1 MIRFPPPI
9 RYYVPLLVLAFGLAI
24 TWLDYE
30 INLRNDLA
38 RNLKDVEAH
47 TDATGERLARRSA
60 KQFERGAPVALAE
73 DVTAWSHQPWLKE
86 AALVDENG
94 IVFEDSQKLWS
105 GHAASQTTLAPAM
118 ELAANTHGNTASHQ
132 SHSADGTMLYGAY
145 PFSMGAR
152 GTGWALLVFDR
163 GDAMAQALAD
173 ANRQLGVAA
182 AGSSLMCLC
191 LWAALHFGFTAR
203 LVRLTQR
210 VRDFGE
216 GRSDRWEAMTGGYEV
231 QELSTAFAKMVVR
244 LGERD
249 AERLRLERE
258 ILETTE
264 RERRRIGQ
272 DLHDGLGQQLTAA
285 SLAASGLISALES
298 EFPALVPRMENLG
311 RQIRESIAEVRA
323 LSHGLAPVALQEEGL
338 MHALHELAE
347 ATSRNT
353 AVRCVFECL
362 QPVRV
367 PDEALASHLY
377 HIAQEA
383 VNNALKHAAPHEIRI
398 ALEQRDGKLALE
410 VDDDGEGLPEPMAG
424 SHSPSQQH
432 PSTDCA
438 GIGIGIGVMRHRAK
452 LLGATLEIGS
462 PPAGGTRITCIV
474 PLSR

>member
-1 MIRFPPPI
+1 
-9 RYYVPLLVLAFGLAI
+9 
-24 TWLDYE
+24 
-30 INLRNDLA
+30 
-38 RNLKDVEAH
+38 
-47 TDATGERLARRSA
+47 
-60 KQFERGAPVALAE
+60 
-73 DVTAWSHQPWLKE
+73 
-86 AALVDENG
+86 
-94 IVFEDSQKLWS
+94 
-105 GHAASQTTLAPAM
+105 
-118 ELAANTHGNTASHQ
+118 
-132 SHSADGTMLYGAY
+132 
-145 PFSMGAR
+145 
-152 GTGWALLVFDR
+152 
-163 GDAMAQALAD
+163 
-173 ANRQLGVAA
+173 QLGVAA
-182 AGSSLMCLC
+182 VGSSLMCLC

-203 LVRLTQR
+203 LLRLTQR

-216 GRSDRWEAMTGGYEV
+216 GRSDHWEAMTGGYEV

-285 SLAASGLISALES
+285 SLAASGLVSALES

-338 MHALHELAE
+338 MHALHEIAE

-353 AVRCVFECL
+353 TVRCVFECP

-398 ALEQRDGKLALE
+398 ALELRDGKLALE
-410 VDDDGEGLPEPMAG
+410 VDDDGEGLPEPLTSG
-424 SHSPSQQH
+424 HSSNFGHSPTSGH
-432 PSTDCA
+432 SSNSAPPSADCK
-438 GIGIGIGVMRHRAK
+438 GIGLGIMRHRAQ